1 MKVKRILN
9 DIGAVS
15 KQAIVGAVIG
25 VATLAVGVGLISNF
39 SSDGTNQRVA
49 SVDRGYSYDSTA
61 TGASA
66 QDIMAAR
73 GYASNRDNALSPIQ
87 GGESIAYPNGR
98 QGVSGGAYG
107 AGSGQVAG
115 SGAGYGAQGDM
126 EGYGEG
132 QIEGMGTSKNMSV
145 EVALSEAD
153 KAKAQAQREA
163 KIAKGQALGD
173 QARATLRKSTLG
185 DSSFG
190 GSSSSAGASYNFG
203 QPMASNTSGLKD
215 SSKTKLP
222 QGGLSNIDIKG
233 AKSGQLGS
241 MGSKDVKA
249 DGQRLSGGR
258 SATGQNYVSL
268 GDLGRA
274 SKYSLSAKRNV
285 GSDSALGAQDAAAA
299 FDGSKEA
306 EAVDLD
312 GENLQQAAASTLTDL
327 SDLDTSDFNKGIDDI
342 NAKINAY
349 NELAKKAR
357 AKFFGMLALAG
368 AGFAASLA
376 AILAVGKL
384 YGLGYIIAGTIC
396 TTMAAAIAAI
406 MWGGDNSYANLI
418 QQMIDMSNAND
429 GIGLPGQG
437 ELWGPWALFGI
448 FNGLMALS
456 FLGALAAAG
465 VATILETLSLVVSVV
480 GGLSSIF
487 TGRIPKE
494 VGKGGKK

>member
-173 QARATLRKSTLG
+173 QARATLRKSNLG

-306 EAVDLD
+306 EAIDLD

-357 AKFFGMLALAG
+357 AKFFGMLVLAG
-368 AGFAASLA
+368 AGFVAA
-376 AILAVGKL
+376 LAVIMAKVAGPWCFL
-384 YGLGYIIAGTIC
+384 IAGAIC
-396 TTMAAAIAAI
+396 TAMAAAIAAI

-456 FLGALAAAG
+456 FAGALAYAG

-487 TGRIPKE
+487 TGRIPKQ